1 VDLQAPQIRTMP
13 AAEAPW
19 LVPPANSKPHALVR
33 VFCFAFAGGSALQFR
48 EWDAAVSAEVQI
60 LGIQLPGH
68 DYRRKEPLPTR
79 VHDLMATTLLS
90 AGDMKRLFGAKAD
103 ALLPRYHMLMGNL
116 INRGSV
122 ELVANVYE
130 HKYDAVDAFAA
141 DDPAVATALVEPH
154 ELFAARVRKQNEE
167 RGLRYDGYFVLDGT
181 WKTVNQLGKFID
193 VVKPAS
199 PEAAPTTK

>member
-1 VDLQAPQIRTMP
+1 MRRTLGLGFAVVMTLLVGCKQHSGPRIYVQPHYAPD
-13 AAEAPW
+13 
-19 LVPPANSKPHALVR
+19 ANGLRALW
-33 VFCFAFAGGSALQFR
+33 ADIL
-48 EWDAAVSAEVQI
+48 DAAKK
-60 LGIQLPGH
+60 
-68 DYRRKEPLPTR
+68 DDRDR

-90 AGDMKRLFGAKAD
+90 DAEMKRLFGAKAD

-141 DDPAVATALVEPH
+141 DDPTVA
-154 ELFAARVRKQNEE
+154 AARVRKSNED

-181 WKTVNQLGKFID
+181 WKTVNQLGKFIE
-193 VVKPAS
+193 VVAPATTTT
-199 PEAAPTTK
+199 PAPPSGAK

>member
-1 VDLQAPQIRTMP
+1 MHRLP
-13 AAEAPW
+13 AAAYLLAVLLLAACKHSGPR
-19 LVPPANSKPHALVR
+19 VYVQPHYAATADGLRALW
-33 VFCFAFAGGSALQFR
+33 SDIL
-48 EWDAAVSAEVQI
+48 DAAKK
-60 LGIQLPGH
+60 
-68 DYRRKEPLPTR
+68 DDRDR

-90 AGDMKRLFGAKAD
+90 DGDMKRLFGAKAE

-141 DDPAVATALVEPH
+141 EDPAIAAALVEPH
-154 ELFAARVRKQNEE
+154 PLFAARVRKSTED

-193 VVKPAS
+193 VVGPNETKPADAPKPAS
-199 PEAAPTTK
+199 APKP

>member
-1 VDLQAPQIRTMP
+1 MRRL
-13 AAEAPW
+13 AALALLLSLAACKQNRSPR
-19 LVPPANSKPHALVR
+19 VYIQPHYAAGADGLRALWSDV
-33 VFCFAFAGGSALQFR
+33 L
-48 EWDAAVSAEVQI
+48 DAAKK
-60 LGIQLPGH
+60 
-68 DYRRKEPLPTR
+68 DDRDR

-90 AGDMKRLFGAKAD
+90 DAEMKRLLGAKAD
-103 ALLPRYHMLMGNL
+103 PLLPRYHMLMGNL

>member
-1 VDLQAPQIRTMP
+1 MRRAVAAACLLAVLPLAALPLAGCKSHSGPRIYVQPHYAPTADGLRALWSDIL
-13 AAEAPW
+13 AAAK
-19 LVPPANSKPHALVR
+19 ADDR
-33 VFCFAFAGGSALQFR
+33 
-48 EWDAAVSAEVQI
+48 D
-60 LGIQLPGH
+60 
-68 DYRRKEPLPTR
+68 R

-90 AGDMKRLFGAKAD
+90 DAEMKRLFGAKAD

-141 DDPAVATALVEPH
+141 DDPTLTAALVEPH
-154 ELFAARVRKQNEE
+154 PLFAARVRKSSEE

-181 WKTVNQLGKFID
+181 WKTFNQLGKFID
-193 VVKPAS
+193 VVPPPAS
-199 PEAAPTTK
+199 GTTTKTTAP

>member
-1 VDLQAPQIRTMP
+1 MRRLAGPF
-13 AAEAPW
+13 
-19 LVPPANSKPHALVR
+19 ALVALLALAACTR
-33 VFCFAFAGGSALQFR
+33 HSGPRIYVQPHYAAGAEGLRAFWADIL
-48 EWDAAVSAEVQI
+48 DAAKK
-60 LGIQLPGH
+60 
-68 DYRRKEPLPTR
+68 DDRDR

-90 AGDMKRLFGAKAD
+90 DAEMKRLFGAKAD

-130 HKYDAVDAFAA
+130 HKYDTVDGFAA
-141 DDPAVATALVEPH
+141 EDPTVAAALVEPH
-154 ELFAARVRKQNEE
+154 ALFAARVRKANEE

-193 VVKPAS
+193 VVAPATAS
-199 PEAAPTTK
+199 TPTTTKTPPSGAPAK